1 MKSFKNA
8 EKLFRTNDAY
18 EFFRIQHKD
27 NGIGMTAEKAAKLLG
42 PAMKETGGIGISN
55 TNRRL
60 IQFYGQGLSIV
71 SKPGE
76 GTTVSFTIPIK

>member
-1 MKSFKNA
+1 
-8 EKLFRTNDAY
+8 
-18 EFFRIQHKD
+18 
-27 NGIGMTAEKAAKLLG
+27 MTAEKAAKLLG